1 MDQANQMD
9 QMNHKMPKSTKC
21 DYVAKYNLWTKIIKE
36 CSKLTEMGYGH
47 ITFSAKEG
55 VQNDKIK

>member
-1 MDQANQMD
+1 
-9 QMNHKMPKSTKC
+9 MNHKMPKSTKC